1 MAVEAGDAGDFL
13 HAARMAATGDVDD
26 DVHGL
31 GDQGTWCGHG
41 DFENQLFQPQQRARG
56 GTGMDGRDASRM
68 AGAPSLE

>member
-31 GDQGTWCGHG
+31 GDQGAWCGHG
-41 DFENQLFQPQQRARG
+41 DFENQLFQPQ
-56 GTGMDGRDASRM
+56 
-68 AGAPSLE
+68 